1 MAILRRRHLGAEEE
15 NARQKI
21 GDLKLTDE
29 DMDELVTESEDEEDE
44 DVRRAKSPTMSRGGR
59 EGGAKG

>member
-44 DVRRAKSPTMSRGGR
+44 DERRAKSPTMSR
-59 EGGAKG
+59 